1 MSRNHR
7 TDHQM
12 GLESNLMQ
20 IYPKF
25 EGFPL
30 NCAAFGLVINDP
42 WCHTVVFLG
51 ILRCVSLC
59 LRKIW
64 VAIFVLR
71 LSVVMCSMEVLQ
83 VCICAEW
90 DLGPQQGMLTL
101 HTPWMNTQ
109 QMTMRSFRKQGNND
123 LIYSVDSSFI
133 YIYCVCACFFRHLYH
148 AQYIIV
154 YFICHS
160 WRSAPQLL
168 PTTGTWTLWKFR
180 QEDEN

>member
-1 MSRNHR
+1 MSHR
-7 TDHQM
+7 
-12 GLESNLMQ
+12 
-20 IYPKF
+20 
-25 EGFPL
+25 
-30 NCAAFGLVINDP
+30 C
-42 WCHTVVFLG
+42 FLG
-51 ILRCVSLC
+51 ILTCVSLC
-59 LRKIW
+59 LRKIR

-133 YIYCVCACFFRHLYH
+133 YIYIVCVCARVLLDI
-148 AQYIIV
+148 YIMHSKKCLDV

-180 QEDEN
+180 QEDKN

>member
-1 MSRNHR
+1 MSHR
-7 TDHQM
+7 
-12 GLESNLMQ
+12 
-20 IYPKF
+20 
-25 EGFPL
+25 
-30 NCAAFGLVINDP
+30 C
-42 WCHTVVFLG
+42 FLG
-51 ILRCVSLC
+51 ILTCVSLC
-59 LRKIW
+59 LRKIR

-133 YIYCVCACFFRHLYH
+133 YIYCVCARVLLDIYIMHSKKCTATFRRIFHMPFLKKCT
-148 AQYIIV
+148 A
-154 YFICHS
+154 
-160 WRSAPQLL
+160 
-168 PTTGTWTLWKFR
+168 TTSHNWDLNLVKVSPRR
-180 QEDEN
+180 QELAGKNPSTG